1 MARQNINIGT
11 TANDGTGD
19 KLRVAFDKVNDN
31 FIELYEL
38 GDKGS
43 KGDIGPQGVQG
54 AAGTGSQGVQ
64 GATGAKGDIGAQGIQ
79 GAAGTGAQG
88 EQGVQGSTGAKGDKG
103 DNGSQGDQG
112 DSGTKGDKGDT
123 GTQGVQGAVGTK
135 GDKGD
140 TGSQGVQGD
149 QGAAGAQG
157 IQGSTGEQG
166 VQGAQ
171 GQKGESGGGAANTAN
186 VTFQDNI
193 VIGTGDGQ
201 NYGLYLAAG
210 SGQVANLQYLRLRGG
225 DDDAHIHFDTA
236 NTEAYDFY
244 FGNDS
249 KYVKLERGY
258 DGNVVIG
265 TYGNSSAKTWTFN
278 STGRLYLPLDASSQS
293 AITFATNPGGGSFDQ
308 ADIQFYAASGENTV
322 LEIKNRNDTQDSIKL
337 NASGPVRIVA
347 DGDGNIG
354 GPYSWEFATNGAIIF
369 PDSTVQTTA
378 FTGAG
383 AQGAQGVQGAAGAQG
398 EQGAAG
404 AQGVQGHQGVQGATG
419 STSTIYFLEAYA
431 NETYTLPGS
440 FTEDVCRYSV
450 VSSNVSVSNSWFNT
464 STYTFTPQKAGYWEI
479 TASYDIYR
487 NTEASMAIKKNG
499 GIVAAAGSFD
509 AVAQQITKIIYL
521 NGSTDYINI
530 YNVGGAALSR
540 SQYAERSWFQA
551 RWTGE

>member
-43 KGDIGPQGVQG
+43 KGDIGAQGVQG

-79 GAAGTGAQG
+79 GD
-88 EQGVQGSTGAKGDKG
+88 VGAKGDKG
-103 DNGSQGDQG
+103 ETGS
-112 DSGTKGDKGDT
+112 KGDIGAQGSLGTQGETGSKGDI
-123 GTQGVQGAVGTK
+123 GAQGVQGAAG
-135 GDKGD
+135 
-140 TGSQGVQGD
+140 TGSQGVQGAT
-149 QGAAGAQG
+149 GAKGDIGAQG
-157 IQGSTGEQG
+157 E
-166 VQGAQ
+166 Q
-171 GQKGESGGGAANTAN
+171 GQKGESGGGGAANTAN

-244 FGNDS
+244 FGDDS

-265 TYGNSSAKTWTFN
+265 TYGNSNAKT
-278 STGRLYLPLDASSQS
+278 
-293 AITFATNPGGGSFDQ
+293 
-308 ADIQFYAASGENTV
+308 
-322 LEIKNRNDTQDSIKL
+322 
-337 NASGPVRIVA
+337 
-347 DGDGNIG
+347 
-354 GPYSWEFATNGAIIF
+354 WEFATNGAIIF

-383 AQGAQGVQGAAGAQG
+383 AQGAQGV
-398 EQGAAG
+398 QGAAG

-479 TASYDIYR
+479 TASYDVYR
-487 NTEASMAIKKNG
+487 NGEASMLIKKSNN
-499 GIVAAAGSFD
+499 IVASAGSFN

>member
-64 GATGAKGDIGAQGIQ
+64 GATGSKGDIGAQGIQ

-278 STGRLYLPLDASSQS
+278 S
-293 AITFATNPGGGSFDQ
+293 
-308 ADIQFYAASGENTV
+308 
-322 LEIKNRNDTQDSIKL
+322 
-337 NASGPVRIVA
+337 
-347 DGDGNIG
+347 
-354 GPYSWEFATNGAIIF
+354 NGAIVF